1 MDRFNAMNDLFE
13 QHSEVLDRFEDEEN
27 IDEREVETVDQVLH
41 ASLHFVAALVE
52 WAANARGILGKCLAQ
67 VLRAQPQFI

>member
-1 MDRFNAMNDLFE
+1 MMTEGPGGIIWSAMTDLFE
-13 QHSEVLDRFEDEEN
+13 QHSEVLDRFEDEER

-52 WAANARGILGKCLAQ
+52 WASANFVGNRKWCMG
-67 VLRAQPQFI
+67 

>member
-27 IDEREVETVDQVLH
+27 IDERDAETVDQVLH
-41 ASLHFVAALVE
+41 VSLHFVAALVE
-52 WAANARGILGKCLAQ
+52 WAANARGIPGKCLAQ